1 MPFPNDTS
9 IVEMAEKIGA
19 PAADVGKLTGQAKK
33 LTKGD
38 LLAMWGASDTD
49 EAVALWQSSQ
59 HGGSIPSPAKLKS
72 RAHESLTLGDI
83 ASVQELWNPRRVR
96 AALVLRDLSSVK
108 EVLPEADHAVGG
120 LVTPEL
126 ASINIYC
133 CCCPC
138 CCATA
143 VIEPARRLA

>member
-1 MPFPNDTS
+1 MPFPDDTS

-38 LLAMWGASDTD
+38 LLALWGASDTD
-49 EAVALWQSSQ
+49 EAIALWQASQ
-59 HGGSIPSPAKLKS
+59 GASIPSPAKLKG
-72 RAHESLTLGDI
+72 RHQDLTLGDI
-83 ASVQELWNPRRVR
+83 ASVQDLWNPRRVR
-96 AALVLRDLSSVK
+96 AALVLRDISTVK
-108 EVLPEADHAVGG
+108 EVLPETDPGG
-120 LVTPEL
+120 LVTPE
-126 ASINIYC
+126 AINIYC

-143 VIEPARRLA
+143 VIEPARQVA